1 MALIAGTVNVTTAN
15 VATQFST
22 TSITV
27 PKYAT
32 GSLPTGVIGELA
44 YDTTTNTLK
53 VKTNSAWV
61 TVGSQS

>member
-1 MALIAGTVNVTTAN
+1 MALIAGAVNVTTAN

-44 YDTTTNTLK
+44 YDTSTNTLK

-61 TVGSQS
+61 TVGTQS

>member
-32 GSLPTGVIGELA
+32 SGLPTGVIGELA

-61 TVGSQS
+61 TVGTQS